1 MSAFGFQIAGTTG
14 LLLSVPWTADY
25 MELGAQE

>member
-14 LLLSVPWTADY
+14 LLSVPWTADY